1 MAQMDDVKDP
11 GLKEKAADLVDHV
24 EDLANTFYKLT
35 ILNITQKTTNI
46 ASNVIMGMAVVVFGS
61 CVVLFLGLAL
71 SWWLGDLVGSRAGGF
86 LLTAGFFILVLLII
100 AAVKKKIVFPYIR
113 NRIIRKIYEHQ
124 N

>member
-1 MAQMDDVKDP
+1 MVQMDDLKEP
-11 GLKEKAADLVDHV
+11 GLKEKTADLVDHV

-46 ASNVIMGMAVVVFGS
+46 ASNVILGMAIVVFGS

-71 SWWLGDLVGSRAGGF
+71 AWWLGDLIGSRAGGF
-86 LLTAGFFILVLLII
+86 LLAAGFFILVLLII
-100 AAVKKKIVFPYIR
+100 AAIRRKIVFPYIR
-113 NRIIRKIYEHQ
+113 NRIIRKVYEHQ

>member
-1 MAQMDDVKDP
+1 MAQTDDVKDP

-46 ASNVIMGMAVVVFGS
+46 ASNVIMGMAIVVFGS

-71 SWWLGDLVGSRAGGF
+71 SWWLGDLIGSRAGGF
-86 LLTAGFFILVLLII
+86 LLTAGFFILVLLIV
-100 AAVKKKIVFPYIR
+100 AAIKKKIVFPYIR

>member
-1 MAQMDDVKDP
+1 MAQTDDVKDP

-35 ILNITQKTTNI
+35 ILNVTQKTTNI
-46 ASNVIMGMAVVVFGS
+46 AANVIMGMSIVVFGS